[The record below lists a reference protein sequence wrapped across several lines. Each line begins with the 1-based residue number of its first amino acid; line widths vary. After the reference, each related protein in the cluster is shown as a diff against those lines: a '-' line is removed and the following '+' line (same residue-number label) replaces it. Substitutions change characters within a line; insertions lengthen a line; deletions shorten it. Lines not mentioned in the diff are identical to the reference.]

1 MTAPVLQL
9 TRPAGRGRQ
18 PAEIERLRDLED
30 EVSALTAERTRNA
43 DEIEA
48 LARRMELAFHADR
61 PDIALH
67 VAGRLEALAHSM
79 ARRGAA

>member
-1 MTAPVLQL
+1 MTAAVLQL
-9 TRPAGRGRQ
+9 TRPSGHGRQ

-30 EVSALTAERTRNA
+30 ELRALTAERDQVA

-61 PDIALH
+61 PDVALH

-79 ARRGAA
+79 ARRSAA